1 MRSLIGIAASV
12 GCVLFA
18 TQAMAVSS
26 SVKSACKSDYRAY
39 CGQHDPEGTEVRT
52 CMRANSSKLSQRCI
66 DALVAAGEVSQ
77 TEVARWSR
85 FDK

>member
-18 TQAMAVSS
+18 TQALAVSS

-39 CGQHDPEGTEVRT
+39 CGQHDPEGAEVRT
-52 CMRANSSKLSQRCI
+52 CMRANSSKLSQRCV
-66 DALVAAGEVSQ
+66 DALITAGEVSK

-85 FDK
+85 SEK

>member
-1 MRSLIGIAASV
+1 MRSLVGIAASV

-39 CGQHDPEGTEVRT
+39 CGQHDPEGAGVRT
-52 CMRANSSKLSQRCI
+52 CMRANSSKLSQRCV
-66 DALVAAGEVSQ
+66 DALITAGEVSK

-85 FDK
+85 SEK

>member
-39 CGQHDPEGTEVRT
+39 CGQHNPDGAEVRT
-52 CMRANSSKLSQRCI
+52 CMRTNSSKLSQRCV

>member
-1 MRSLIGIAASV
+1 MRSLVGIAASV

-18 TQAMAVSS
+18 TQALAVSS

-39 CGQHDPEGTEVRT
+39 CGQHDPEGAEVRT
-52 CMRANSSKLSQRCI
+52 CMRANSSKLSQRCV
-66 DALVAAGEVSQ
+66 DALITAGEVSK

-85 FDK
+85 SEK